1 MRQLGLAAPRE
12 GESLIV
18 LRTALVVTSVA
29 LARPLAPDALPI
41 IAPESVGMSTSRLR
55 DIDGALLAGLEAGGY
70 PGVVAIVGRREGIVW
85 RRGFGR
91 MTWEMLSAPVTP
103 METIY
108 DVASLT
114 KVAATTMGAMILWD
128 EGRLE
133 LDAPV
138 SRYLPAFRGE
148 WRDQVTVEH
157 LLTHRS
163 GLPAGPSL
171 AGSRSADAARE
182 ALLATPLRTMPGVRG
197 TYSDVGPMILALVIE
212 AIAREPL
219 DRFLQRRLFAP
230 LGMRHT
236 GFRPP
241 ERFDAHIA
249 PTSDVLEPGIVHDG
263 NAQRLGG
270 VAGHAGLFTTAD
282 DLARLALALLNDG
295 ELGGVRIA
303 SDSAI
308 ELFTRRHAGWRA
320 LGWDTCAGGASCGQ
334 RLGERAFGHTG
345 FTGTSMWIDPERELF
360 VIVLTNHV
368 LPRRPPPP
376 MAILADV
383 RADVADIAALAID
396 VPRDTVLTLRADR
409 RIGWGSEK

>member
-1 MRQLGLAAPRE
+1 MRGVVVA
-12 GESLIV
+12 V
-18 LRTALVVTSVA
+18 LVTSTALSA
-29 LARPLAPDALPI
+29 QPLGNDALPI
-41 IAPESVGMSTSRLR
+41 ITPESVGMSTGRLR
-55 DIDGALLAGLEAGGY
+55 AIDRALLAGLEAGGY
-70 PGVVAIVGRREGIVW
+70 PGVVAVVGRREGVVW

-91 MTWEMLSAPVTP
+91 MTWSMLSAPVTP

-114 KVAATTMGAMILWD
+114 KVAATTMAAMILWD
-128 EGRLE
+128 EGRLR

-138 SRYLPAFRGE
+138 SRYVPTFSGG
-148 WRDQVTVEH
+148 WRDEVTIEH

-171 AGSRSADAARE
+171 GGATSAAAARQ
-182 ALLATPLRTMPGVRG
+182 ALLTTPLMREPGVRG

-212 AIAREPL
+212 AIAGEPL
-219 DRFLQRRLFAP
+219 DRFVQRKVFRP
-230 LGMRHT
+230 LGMRRT

-241 ERFDAHIA
+241 ERLSSHIA
-249 PTSDVLEPGIVHDG
+249 PTSDLLEPGVVHDG
-263 NAQRLGG
+263 NSRRMGG
-270 VAGHAGLFTTAD
+270 VAGHAGLFATAD
-282 DLARLALALLNDG
+282 DLARLALALLNGG

-303 SDSAI
+303 SDSAVDR
-308 ELFTRRHAGWRA
+308 FTRRHAGWRA

-368 LPRRPPPP
+368 LPRQPPSPV
-376 MAILADV
+376 AILADV

-396 VPRDTVLTLRADR
+396 VPGDTAFTLRSDR
-409 RIGWGSEK
+409 RIGWSR